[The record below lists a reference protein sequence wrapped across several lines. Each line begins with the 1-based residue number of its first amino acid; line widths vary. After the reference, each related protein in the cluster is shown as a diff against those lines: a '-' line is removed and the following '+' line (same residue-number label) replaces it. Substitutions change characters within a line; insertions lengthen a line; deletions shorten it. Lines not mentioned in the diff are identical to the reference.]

1 MQDLTS
7 VLAGELADNDV
18 PRTEPLP
25 EPGNAPAR
33 RHVMLHVEHIDAN
46 PYQPRSLFDEDEI
59 EDLAAS
65 IEEVGLL
72 QPISVRPISGERY
85 QLIAGER
92 RLRAHRYL
100 SLPTIEAIV
109 IPVEEADM
117 AVLAMVENID
127 RTDLTDYEIG
137 KALRRLEA
145 AFPTKT
151 KLAEAM
157 GINREDMYRYYAFEA
172 LPEHLRARLEK
183 NPRLLSRAAAAEIK
197 RVLQQSTTPATTQ
210 ALLDSAWNLLEA
222 GELEQ
227 TKIAAYIQRGG
238 ASTPPAPASSKKAP
252 ETTAINAT
260 VLLKAGRKVGT
271 IRQHQDTLVIKVK
284 RAALTPQQEERLQIF
299 LEKLVAEKV

>member
-1 MQDLTS
+1 MADLKTT
-7 VLAGELADNDV
+7 LASKLAEDNV
-18 PRTEPLP
+18 PRAGTQP
-25 EPGNAPAR
+25 EAAIDNGR
-33 RHVMLHVEHIDAN
+33 RHVTLHVERIDAN
-46 PYQPRSLFDEDEI
+46 PYQPRSLFDPDEI

-72 QPISVRPISGERY
+72 QPISVRPVPGERY

-100 SLPTIEAIV
+100 GRATIEAIV

-127 RTDLTDYEIG
+127 REDLTDYEIG

-157 GINREDMYRYYAFEA
+157 GINREDMYRYFAFEA
-172 LPEHLRARLEK
+172 LPEYIHARLEK
-183 NPRLLSRAAAAEIK
+183 NPRLLSRAAAADIK
-197 RVLQQSTTPATTQ
+197 RVLQQSTTPATTG

-222 GELEQ
+222 GDLEQ
-227 TKIAAYIQRGG
+227 SKIAAFMQPGDH
-238 ASTPPAPASSKKAP
+238 PMPVSSQKP
-252 ETTAINAT
+252 SVTTTATVAET
-260 VLLKAGRKVGT
+260 VLFRAGRKVGT
-271 IRQHQDTLVIKVK
+271 IRCNQDALVVK
-284 RAALTPQQEERLQIF
+284 LKKTVLTPQQMERLRAF
-299 LEKLVAEKV
+299 LEALVAERV